1 MDDHTVD
8 AVDDNDADP
17 SFIAS
22 AALVPARLFL
32 STLVTLIRV
41 FRPYAPQLI
50 PLLVCLLLLPAVIL
64 VSVFAGFLVWRDIA
78 VPWDA
83 PLHLQ
88 FGYVGSPPPKSSIT
102 LPRDGQPP
110 YARASLPPLVPHQ
123 RYDIS
128 VQFVIPAVESNF
140 ALGNFMTSLIL
151 TTPSNQ
157 TLTSVR
163 QPVSLLSAPCTQLQP
178 LPGNCVPS
186 KLVFLSSKTNHYCY
200 HCSNALLVSL
210 KFL

>member
-1 MDDHTVD
+1 MDDTHID
-8 AVDDNDADP
+8 AVDDGDADP

-32 STLVTLIRV
+32 SSLVTLVRV
-41 FRPYAPQLI
+41 LRPYAPQLV
-50 PLLVCLLLLPAVIL
+50 PLLVCLLLLPAVIF
-64 VSVFAGFLVWRDIA
+64 VSIYAGFLVWRNIA

-88 FGYVGSPPPKSSIT
+88 FGYVGSSISPPNSLIT

-128 VQFVIPAVESNF
+128 VQFIIPAVESNF
-140 ALGNFMTSLIL
+140 ALGNFMTSLTL

-163 QPVSLLSAPCTQLQP
+163 QPVSLLSTLYTQL
-178 LPGNCVPS
+178 
-186 KLVFLSSKTNHYCY
+186 
-200 HCSNALLVSL
+200 
-210 KFL
+210 